1 MLRSVRRKLASS
13 ISNIEEVEDFN
24 FGSWLKS
31 SPSEKIELGS
41 IKSRLGKVL
50 DITYDLDKPGTTQ
63 LRFNLSSIEVLP
75 PLQAYFFSKI
85 RSNAVFF
92 MMHTVNSRGID
103 IAEIE
108 PRPSFSAK
116 NVSFLFPA
124 VPSKEVR
131 VKFILWEPVEYKS
144 KIDIPEIFDYLSEM
158 IPEVFNVELLNFNE
172 FKKETHKIEIS
183 EVDLNSLSKVK
194 IKKIPAGDIKK
205 PKKIMKVRIPSIGSI
220 KSNISVLGIEELKK
234 PEIFTTASISFQN
247 ISYWSAKVLFP
258 AGNYIKYYDA
268 ADELL
273 IEEQEKVKGLSEPK
287 AIKEIVKLILRNVQ
301 KVDWDNRKDLHIR
314 LLPYEET
321 GAKFLVENDIALLQ
335 DEFGLDKK
343 REVIAA
349 LKFLFGNRLI
359 RTALI
364 VCPEGAFGNLELSKS
379 CSTEIGWQDKL
390 NKYCPELSVQLVKGD
405 NDTRADI
412 WNKSSLVYLTSYETT
427 INDFNLKILEEKK
440 LKQIDCIIFD
450 ESQILIRKK
459 EKSSAILNTIKPR
472 ILWAVSSY
480 IHESLKDELNECLND
495 DLVIEAAKIRK
506 KQAIAKQAPRFIWHE
521 EWMAPDEEQKK
532 EFKVS
537 LVDCQKDLR
546 RVLETGNPFRF
557 QANIFT
563 LLHRLKQVSNF
574 APGNTLSPKTNLL
587 LNQVLTI
594 KENGKK
600 VIILSQY
607 DRLGTKKIEKLFE
620 QNKINYLLLPGGL
633 SAEEMQKSVN
643 LFKTKENIV
652 ALITDAKISK
662 LDFKDFNVPYVI
674 RFDQWWNPISNWELE
689 DIFSLDDDREEVN
702 ESTSI
707 YNYYLL
713 ESIDQKIKE
722 LLYSK
727 GLLNKNIY
735 ELMQQKV
742 FDELVTIDE
751 WLRMFNMPASEESP
765 DNIKPEEVLNIINK
779 STLNFFRTTL
789 SKFFFKIGYT
799 NVDIFDLPNS
809 SSFNIAGE
817 AKRNSR
823 SFYLFARVYLEGN
836 VSKKVVEEIVMES
849 AESDNSRVFIIT
861 KGKFQKGCEYVLK
874 DNVTLLDG
882 LTLSRYLIDL
892 GLVNSQTTDPM
903 ADLKL

>member
-31 SPSEKIELGS
+31 PPSEKIELGN
-41 IKSRLGKVL
+41 ITSRLGKEFN
-50 DITYDLDKPGTTQ
+50 ITYDLDKPVTTQ
-63 LRFNLSSIEVLP
+63 LQFNLNSIEVLP
-75 PLQAYFFSKI
+75 ELQAYFFSKI
-85 RSNAVFF
+85 RSNTVFF

-108 PRPSFSAK
+108 PRPLYSAK
-116 NVSFLFPA
+116 NFPFLIPA
-124 VPSKEVR
+124 ATSKDIR
-131 VKFILWEPVEYKS
+131 VKFNLWEPVEYKS
-144 KIDIPEIFDYLSEM
+144 KIDLPETFDYLSEM
-158 IPEVFNVELLNFNE
+158 VPEVFNVELLNFNE

-183 EVDLNSLSKVK
+183 EVDLNSLGKVK
-194 IKKIPAGDIKK
+194 VKKIPTEDIKK
-205 PKKIMKVRIPSIGSI
+205 PKKIMKVKIPSIRSF
-220 KSNISVLGIEELKK
+220 KSNLSKFGIEELKQ

-247 ISYWSAKVLFP
+247 ISYWSTQFQFP
-258 AGNYIKYYDA
+258 QGNFIKYYDA
-268 ADELL
+268 EDELL
-273 IEEQEKVKGLSEPK
+273 IEQQKKVKGYSEPK
-287 AIKEIVKLILRNVQ
+287 AVKEVLRLILKNVQ

-314 LLPYEET
+314 LLPYEEA
-321 GAKFLVENDIALLQ
+321 GAKFLVENDFALLQ

-349 LKFLFGNRLI
+349 LKFLFGNRVI
-359 RTALI
+359 KSAIIASNT
-364 VCPEGAFGNLELSKS
+364 GSFGHVELSS
-379 CSTEIGWQDKL
+379 ACETEIGWQDKL
-390 NKYCPELSVQLVKGD
+390 NKYCPELSVQLIKGE
-405 NDTRADI
+405 NDTRADL
-412 WNKSSLVYLTSYETT
+412 WNSSSLIYLSSYETL
-427 INDFNLKILEEKK
+427 INDFNLKILEDKK

-459 EKSSAILNTIKPR
+459 DKSDSFINTIKPK
-472 ILWAVSSY
+472 ILWAVSSF
-480 IHESLKDELNECLND
+480 IHDSLKDELNECLRE
-495 DLVIEAAKIRK
+495 DLKIEASKIRK
-506 KQAIAKQAPRFIWHE
+506 KQSVAEQAPRFIWHE
-521 EWMAPDEEQKK
+521 EWMVPDEEQKK
-532 EFKVS
+532 EFKES
-537 LVDCQKDLR
+537 LVECQKDLR
-546 RVLETGNPFRF
+546 RVLETGNPLRF

-574 APGNTLSPKTNLL
+574 APGNTISPKTNLL
-587 LNQVLTI
+587 LDQVLTI

-600 VIILSQY
+600 VVILSQY

-633 SAEEMQKSVN
+633 SSEEMQKSIN

-662 LDFKDFNVPYVI
+662 LNFKDFNVPYVI
-674 RFDQWWNPISNWELE
+674 RFDQWWNPISTWELE
-689 DIFSLDDDREEVN
+689 DIFSFDEDLEGGN

-713 ESIDQKIKE
+713 ESIDQRIKE

-727 GLLNKNIY
+727 GLFDKNIY

-751 WLRMFNMPASEESP
+751 WLRMFKMPASDESQ
-765 DNIKPEEVLNIINK
+765 DNIKPADVLRFINK
-779 STLNFFRTTL
+779 STLNFFRTIL
-789 SKFFFKIGYT
+789 SKFFFKIGYK

-817 AKRNSR
+817 SKRNNR

-836 VSKKVVEEIVMES
+836 VTKKMVEEIVMES
-849 AESDNSRVFIIT
+849 ADSENSRVFIIT
-861 KGKFQKGCEYVLK
+861 KGKFQKGCDDVVK
-874 DNVTLLDG
+874 NNVKLLDG
-882 LTLSRYLIDL
+882 LTLSKYLIDL